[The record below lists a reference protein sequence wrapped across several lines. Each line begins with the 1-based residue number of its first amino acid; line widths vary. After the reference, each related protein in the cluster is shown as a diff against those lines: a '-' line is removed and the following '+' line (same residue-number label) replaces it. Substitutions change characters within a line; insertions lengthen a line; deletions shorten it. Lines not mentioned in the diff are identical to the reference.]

1 MKKSKLYLPLIILGI
16 IQIGTAIFFM
26 LPDFIVE
33 PLGFKTVGL
42 ELSVYRYVVCTLY
55 LSVGVLYIMG
65 ALVVQI
71 RFYTLVIACI
81 DIPLELL
88 SYWAG
93 FPHMPLPYYLIV
105 LFSTIIA
112 IPCLFCFFHL
122 KKSYG
127 MTEFN
132 KTGLKEDL

>member
-16 IQIGTAIFFM
+16 IQIGTAVFFM

-65 ALVVQI
+65 AFVAQI
-71 RFYTLVIACI
+71 
-81 DIPLELL
+81 
-88 SYWAG
+88 
-93 FPHMPLPYYLIV
+93 
-105 LFSTIIA
+105 
-112 IPCLFCFFHL
+112 
-122 KKSYG
+122 
-127 MTEFN
+127 
-132 KTGLKEDL
+132 